1 MKLLLKKKKKN
12 YCFCF
17 FICNESGR
25 KGVVIVFELKLLNL
39 LHPDILRKSP
49 GFIIFKCCSL
59 KPCPQLLSMWVHFRY
74 ILVYLWEKH
83 LVFWGLLGWSASP
96 FPYLFYFSFSLRRNK
111 TIWEMIN
118 ALWFSDN
125 NKTSHGNEKL
135 WRIYPASLYLW
146 EQDIAA
152 SWELEPFSCLGT
164 LYHSDVVSFVKS
176 YVLKTKNSF

>member
-1 MKLLLKKKKKN
+1 MSETSIKKKKKH

-74 ILVYLWEKH
+74 ILVYLWQKD

-135 WRIYPASLYLW
+135 WSIYPASQPVSVRTGHSCILRAGAFLLLRYSVSLRCGQFC
-146 EQDIAA
+146 E
-152 SWELEPFSCLGT
+152 ELCP
-164 LYHSDVVSFVKS
+164 
-176 YVLKTKNSF
+176 